1 MGFITNHPQ
10 KDLAARLA
18 DLTEASL
25 ELNFP
30 VGFFLSGRR
39 ELYKPHR
46 KAAESTPDLKLKIL
60 VGLSADRAARP
71 SERVVEGESKS
82 IHDVFWADRPPAR
95 FR

>member
-39 ELYKPHR
+39 ELYEPLR